1 MSKRKYCLGIVTL
14 FVVTLLA
21 SGLSGCN
28 TVKGFGHDISSAA
41 QGGQNLINGDPVT
54 YNQTAYGAQSPQRP

>member
-1 MSKRKYCLGIVTL
+1 MRKRKYCLGIVTL
-14 FVVTLLA
+14 FVVSLLA

-28 TVKGFGHDISSAA
+28 AVKGFGHDISNAA

-54 YNQTAYGAQSPQRP
+54 YNQTVYAAEPRGH